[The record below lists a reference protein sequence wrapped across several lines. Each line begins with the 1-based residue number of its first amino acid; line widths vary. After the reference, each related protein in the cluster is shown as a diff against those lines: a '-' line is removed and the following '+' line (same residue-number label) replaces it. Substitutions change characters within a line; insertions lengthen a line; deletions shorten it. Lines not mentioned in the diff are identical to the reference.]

1 MKIFGERIVQQA
13 EKVRQEL
20 SAAEAQGVS
29 TVPLSAADCIP
40 LSPSDDLTGKIIVI
54 RAEVLRREYQTATHQ
69 LKYCG
74 GGFGAAPNKNGSA
87 VFCTDLFSG
96 QESRFERWD
105 VLGTM
110 EPEMLP
116 DWAKRGLANIQQK
129 TRKQKDREAR

>member
-1 MKIFGERIVQQA
+1 ME
-13 EKVRQEL
+13 
-20 SAAEAQGVS
+20 
-29 TVPLSAADCIP
+29 PLP
-40 LSPSDDLTGKIIVI
+40 I
-54 RAEVLRREYQTATHQ
+54 RM
-69 LKYCG
+69 
-74 GGFGAAPNKNGSA
+74 APP
-87 VFCTDLFSG
+87 FSG